1 MWTYLHSSLTS
12 RRGSNDGSVSVG
24 GQGGRRGRYGSDS
37 TVETTNNTYAADAA
51 SPQHRQQ
58 QQQESSRRRGSGT
71 YHDKNEEDEA
81 DQYGEGGVVVVVVVE
96 GERGE
101 EGMVRVTII
110 FMAMGMAMV
119 EGLVVFPA
127 VGIKKRRLN
136 LFPRRGSMTPF
147 IGDDGSG
154 SMVMGDFFDDGP
166 KSYFY
171 RPGNDVVRYSFFV
184 PLL

>member
-1 MWTYLHSSLTS
+1 MMVVLVLVVDGGDMGVIVQLKRLIIRMLLMLLLLNIDNNNNRS
-12 RRGSNDGSVSVG
+12 RQEEEVVVLIMIKM
-24 GQGGRRGRYGSDS
+24 RRMKQINMG
-37 TVETTNNTYAADAA
+37 
-51 SPQHRQQ
+51 
-58 QQQESSRRRGSGT
+58 
-71 YHDKNEEDEA
+71 K
-81 DQYGEGGVVVVVVVE
+81 VVVVVVE

>member
-1 MWTYLHSSLTS
+1 MMVVLVLVVKVVDGGDMGVIVQLKRLIIHMLLMLLLLNIDNNNNRS
-12 RRGSNDGSVSVG
+12 R
-24 GQGGRRGRYGSDS
+24 
-37 TVETTNNTYAADAA
+37 
-51 SPQHRQQ
+51 
-58 QQQESSRRRGSGT
+58 QE
-71 YHDKNEEDEA
+71 EE
-81 DQYGEGGVVVVVVVE
+81 VVVLIMIKMRRMKQINMGKVVVVE